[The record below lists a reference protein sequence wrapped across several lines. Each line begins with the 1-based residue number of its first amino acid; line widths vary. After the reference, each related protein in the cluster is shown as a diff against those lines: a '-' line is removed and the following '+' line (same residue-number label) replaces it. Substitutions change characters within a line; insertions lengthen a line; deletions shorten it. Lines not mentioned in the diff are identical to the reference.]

1 MRPCPSCGQSIQK
14 SSVFCGTCGAKVPP
28 ESLPTTPHVSLK
40 ITDGVDPLASTAPPS
55 RSPAADL
62 LRRAAAQGAP
72 ISEARVSPRAETGVQ
87 QPPPEQASDASSKG
101 PVAAPG
107 GRPPTRG
114 KTVPLSA
121 SNNPPPVARAPSA
134 NPPVPTSPKQKPAPA
149 IVVAPPAAAP
159 SSPAHPFAPGAR
171 VLVQWANGQRYPG
184 VVERVNGPQC
194 LIRFDVGEQRWVES
208 RFVLPAK

>member
-1 MRPCPSCGQSIQK
+1 MHACPNCGQSIQK
-14 SSVFCGTCGAKVPP
+14 LSVFCGTCGAKVPP
-28 ESLPTTPHVSLK
+28 ESLPTTPHVSVK
-40 ITDGVDPLASTAPPS
+40 ISDGVDPLASTAPPS

-62 LRRAAAQGAP
+62 LKRAAAQAAP

-87 QPPPEQASDASSKG
+87 QPPPEQPGDATPKG
-101 PVAAPG
+101 PVAPSG

-121 SNNPPPVARAPSA
+121 LKNPPAVARAPSA
-134 NPPVPTSPKQKPAPA
+134 NPPVPVSPRPQPVPA
-149 IVVAPPAAAP
+149 VVAAPPAAS
-159 SSPAHPFAPGAR
+159 SSPALPFVPGAR

-194 LIRFDVGEQRWVES
+194 LVRFDVGEQRWVES
-208 RFVLPAK
+208 KFVLPTK

>member
-1 MRPCPSCGQSIQK
+1 MRPCPNCGQSIQK

-28 ESLPTTPHVSLK
+28 ESLPTTPHASVK
-40 ITDGVDPLASTAPPS
+40 ITDGVDPLASTAPAS

-62 LRRAAAQGAP
+62 LKRAAAQAAP
-72 ISEARVSPRAETGVQ
+72 ISEARVSPRAATGVQ
-87 QPPPEQASDASSKG
+87 PPPPEPGDAPSKG
-101 PVAAPG
+101 PVAPPG

-121 SNNPPPVARAPSA
+121 LKNPPAVARAPSA
-134 NPPVPTSPKQKPAPA
+134 NPPVPTSPRREPVPAVIA
-149 IVVAPPAAAP
+149 APPAAAP
-159 SSPAHPFAPGAR
+159 SSPSLSFVPGAR